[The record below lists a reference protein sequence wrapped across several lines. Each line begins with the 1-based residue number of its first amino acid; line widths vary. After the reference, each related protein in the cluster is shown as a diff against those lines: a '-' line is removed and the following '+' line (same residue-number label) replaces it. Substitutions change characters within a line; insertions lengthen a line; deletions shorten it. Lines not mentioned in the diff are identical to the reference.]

1 MNKDLYSLMA
11 KLQDIENG
19 EVKEGWSNLHKI
31 TQLTDELYNELI
43 AFNDEENEEHNEKVE
58 ELIGHLAEFKAQLQ
72 GDAGAFDQ

>member
-43 AFNDEENEEHNEKVE
+43 AFDNEEHHEKVE
-58 ELIGHLAEFKAQLQ
+58 ELIGHLAEFKAQLE

>member
-1 MNKDLYSLMA
+1 MNKDLYSLIA
-11 KLQDIENG
+11 QLQDIEHG
-19 EVKEGWSNLHKI
+19 EVKEEMSNVDKI

-43 AFNDEENEEHNEKVE
+43 AFDNEEHHEKVE

>member
-11 KLQDIENG
+11 QLQDIENS
-19 EVKEGWSNLHKI
+19 EVKEAMSNVDKI

-43 AFNDEENEEHNEKVE
+43 AFEDQEPDEKVK

-72 GDAGAFDQ
+72 GDQGAFDQ